1 MNRLDLTHETMP
13 KVNELLNRFDLTHD
27 TMPNVSELFNRSD
40 LTHATTPKVSEL
52 FNRSDFTH
60 EVSAHLAFCV
70 DPGQAPGAVHG
81 GAVTAR
87 PPGRLPLGP
96 AGELDLLQIRQPR
109 PLAFHLQVGGPE
121 PEDPGSVR
129 V

>member
-1 MNRLDLTHETMP
+1 MNRSD
-13 KVNELLNRFDLTHD
+13 FTHD
-27 TMPNVSELFNRSD
+27 TMP
-40 LTHATTPKVSEL
+40 KVSEL
-52 FNRSDFTH
+52 LNRSNFTH

-81 GAVTAR
+81 GAVTAG
-87 PPGRLPLGP
+87 PPGRLPRGP
-96 AGELDLLQIRQPR
+96 AGELDLLQIRQSR

-129 V
+129 VCMTSNSKEFRRSAVRSVNVNMVFNVQRNRVAY